1 MGRPRTWSTAA
12 ILVVVCASRV
22 WAQAP
27 VSYQFSFP
35 EREHHLLQVEATFAE
50 LPPGPLQLRM
60 SRSSP
65 GRYATHDFAKNVF
78 EVRAADDTG
87 RSLAVTRTDP
97 HGWEVTDH
105 SGSVR
110 MTYKVFGDRLDGTYL
125 SVDGTHAHINMPA
138 AVMWARGLERRTIQV
153 RFERPTGTSW
163 KVATQLMP
171 GTDSYTFSAP
181 NLQYLMDSPTE
192 FSDFSVRTFTVSDR
206 SRTPVFRFVAHH
218 TGTETE
224 LDALTRDVQSI
235 VRETLRVFGEYP
247 PYENNT
253 YTFLA
258 DYLPWAGGDAM
269 EHRNSTVLTSSTSI
283 RAGRA
288 DLLDSIAHEFFHGWN
303 VERIRP
309 KSLEPFNLDDV
320 NMSGELWLAEGF
332 TNYYGPLVLKRAGLT
347 NLRAFLLDLGGAIDA
362 VVTGPGRALRTPI
375 EMSQL
380 APFVDQAV
388 ANDRTNF
395 DNTFISY
402 YTWGS
407 VIAMGLDLTLRDRTD
422 GRVTLD
428 DFMRALWERYGK
440 PGTRVPGY
448 VETPYTMNDVK
459 EVLAS
464 LAGDAAFANEFFA
477 RFIEGRDVVDFDRLL
492 KRAGIV
498 IRPRAPGRGWA
509 GDLRWQETPTGAR
522 ILGDVPFDT
531 PAYRAGLERDDVIVS
546 VGNARVTSP
555 ADAERLIGAR
565 KPGDAVSVVYERRGQ
580 RVTTTLKLA
589 EDPHRELVA
598 MEEAGQTVTEEQRR
612 FRDRWLGSAY

>member
-1 MGRPRTWSTAA
+1 MRRLRPWSTVAML
-12 ILVVVCASRV
+12 LVVAPRA

-27 VSYQFSFP
+27 LSYQFSFP
-35 EREHHLLQVEATFAE
+35 EREHHLMQVEAMFPEVPSGT
-50 LPPGPLQLRM
+50 LQLRM

-65 GRYATHDFAKNVF
+65 GRYAAHDFAKNVF
-78 EVRAADDTG
+78 DVRAVDDAG
-87 RSLAVTRTDP
+87 RALTITRPDP
-97 HGWEVTDH
+97 HGWDVTGH

-110 MTYKVFGDRLDGTYL
+110 VTYKVFGDRLDGTYL
-125 SVDGTHAHINMPA
+125 AVDGTHAHINMPA
-138 AVMWARGLERRTIQV
+138 AVMWARGQERRTIQV
-153 RFERPTGTSW
+153 RFERPAGTSW

-171 GTDSYTFSAP
+171 GTDSYSFSAP

-192 FSDFSVRTFTVSDR
+192 FSDFSQRTFTVSDQ
-206 SRTPVFRFVAHH
+206 SRTPVFRFIAHH
-218 TGTETE
+218 RGTEAE

-235 VRETLRVFGEYP
+235 VREALRVFGEYP

-269 EHRNSTVLTSSTSI
+269 EHRNSTVLTSTEQI
-283 RAGRA
+283 RTARA
-288 DLLDSIAHEFFHGWN
+288 ELLDSISHEFFHGWN

-347 NLRAFLLDLGGAIDA
+347 NLRAFLQDLGGAIDA
-362 VVTGPGRALRTPI
+362 VIISPGRTLRTPI

-422 GRVTLD
+422 GRATLD

-440 PGTRVPGY
+440 PGTRVPGSRSHPARSHGRKRD
-448 VETPYTMNDVK
+448 TRR
-459 EVLAS
+459 LHARA
-464 LAGDAAFANEFFA
+464 LGALRQAGHT
-477 RFIEGRDVVDFDRLL
+477 
-492 KRAGIV
+492 RAGIRRDSLHLGRCEGV
-498 IRPRAPGRGWA
+498 ARLVHWRRSVCERVLRALHR
-509 GDLRWQETPTGAR
+509 R
-522 ILGDVPFDT
+522 
-531 PAYRAGLERDDVIVS
+531 S
-546 VGNARVTSP
+546 
-555 ADAERLIGAR
+555 
-565 KPGDAVSVVYERRGQ
+565 RRG
-580 RVTTTLKLA
+580 
-589 EDPHRELVA
+589 
-598 MEEAGQTVTEEQRR
+598 R
-612 FRDRWLGSAY
+612 FRAAAQTGRHRDAPPHPRPGLGRRSAVARDADRRADCRRRAIRLTGIQSWPRT